1 MPKETPAAYTEEELV
16 MLLKDRQAGMTQ
28 MELAADIGISFQML
42 SDIFR
47 GTRSVGCDKVLA
59 YLAPRGRKFVEEKV
73 WHLVKQ

>member
-28 MELAADIGISFQML
+28 TELAAEIGISFQML

-47 GTRSVGCDKVLA
+47 GTRSVGNELVLK
-59 YLAPRGRKFVEEKV
+59 YLAPRDKKFVHEDV
-73 WHLVKQ
+73 WHLVKK